1 MNDSS
6 SGIPSGGS
14 AHGPAEDSGAGS
26 DGAAKGAAGGPAD
39 GSADGPADGSA
50 EDMAGGPGDISAGG
64 PGEGSAGGPSGAD
77 LGAAFVAVAD
87 TLDADGD
94 DGGGDTAGGVGDV
107 LVGRCVEVLDV
118 AAAGLLLTD
127 GTGAGEPVAV
137 AATDEAVRAL
147 VVKEGPGRE
156 CHRAG
161 IPVGTSALHQAV
173 PRWPDFAAGA
183 LAAGYGAAFAVP
195 MRWREETIG
204 ALVLFRPA
212 SGPLPD
218 GTAQLAQA
226 LADVST
232 IGVLQRR
239 ARRQREQLADQLQT
253 ALESRVLVEQ
263 AKGLLAER
271 WQVSVDAA
279 FTALRRHAR
288 TRRMRL
294 ADLAQG
300 LLDRTVDAAELRADE
315 GGR

>member
-14 AHGPAEDSGAGS
+14 AHGPAEDSGVGS
-26 DGAAKGAAGGPAD
+26 DVGSGVGSDGAAGGPAD
-39 GSADGPADGSA
+39 VSA

-64 PGEGSAGGPSGAD
+64 PGDGSAGGPSGAD

-87 TLDADGD
+87 TLDADDG
-94 DGGGDTAGGVGDV
+94 GGGDTAGGVGDV

-127 GTGAGEPVAV
+127 GAGAGEPVAV

-173 PRWPDFAAGA
+173 SRWPDFAAGA

-218 GTAQLAQA
+218 GTAELAQA